1 MTLTAITNARL
12 IDPANGLDTQ
22 GDLLIDGQNIAA
34 IGTFDLP
41 DAVQVIDAKGKILS
55 PGLIDLMV
63 ATGEPGLEHKET
75 LRSASWAAAAGGVTT
90 MVHMPDGPDPIDNPT
105 LVDFI
110 RRRAAE
116 TAKVRVLPMATITK
130 EIQGLAMAEMGMNA
144 HTGAI
149 GFTDGTRAIQDS
161 GVLRRALAYAAN
173 VGRPIHLFPED
184 QGLAGNG
191 VMHEGEMSTRYGLTG
206 HPPAAELIGLE
217 RDIRL
222 IELTGAPATLG
233 PISTAQGVEIIAKAK
248 AQGLPI
254 KAMVAISNLTL
265 NNMDIGEYR
274 TFFKVKP
281 PLRTEED
288 RLALIEG
295 VKSGVI
301 DYVTSNH
308 RPEDQEAKRQ
318 PFAQASWGAIGV
330 ETLLPALLE
339 LVHNGSLDL
348 ITALK
353 AVTTNPADLLGL
365 PQGRLEVGAPAD
377 LVVIDLNKPFVL
389 DASTLLSK
397 SKNTPYEDR
406 RLQGLAM
413 RTIVGGTTVFDREG

>member
-1 MTLTAITNARL
+1 MTLTVIKNGRL
-12 IDPANGLDTQ
+12 VDPATGLDAQ

-34 IGTFDLP
+34 IGQFDLP
-41 DAVQVIDAKGKILS
+41 DAVQTIDATGKIVA

-63 ATGEPGLEHKET
+63 STGEPGLEHKET

-90 MVHMPDGPDPIDNPT
+90 MVHMADGPTPIDNPT

-116 TAKVRVLPMATITK
+116 TAKVRVLPMAAITK
-130 EIQGLAMAEMGMNA
+130 QIQGLSMAEMAMNA

-149 GFTDGTRAIQDS
+149 AFSDGTHSIRDS

-222 IELTGAPATLG
+222 IEMTGAPATLG

-254 KAMVAISNLTL
+254 TATVTIANLNL
-265 NNMDIGEYR
+265 NNLDIGEYR
-274 TFFKVKP
+274 TFFKLKP
-281 PLRTEED
+281 PLRTEDD

-295 VKSGVI
+295 VRTGVI
-301 DYVTSNH
+301 DCITSNH

-339 LVHNGSLDL
+339 LVHNGSLD
-348 ITALK
+348 IRAALK
-353 AVTTNPADLLGL
+353 AVTHNPAKLLGL
-365 PQGRLEVGAPAD
+365 PQGCLEVGAPAD
-377 LVVIDLNKPFVL
+377 LVLIDLNKPFVL
-389 DASTLLSK
+389 DASKLLSK

-413 RTIVGGTTVFDREG
+413 RTIVGGETVFERDH